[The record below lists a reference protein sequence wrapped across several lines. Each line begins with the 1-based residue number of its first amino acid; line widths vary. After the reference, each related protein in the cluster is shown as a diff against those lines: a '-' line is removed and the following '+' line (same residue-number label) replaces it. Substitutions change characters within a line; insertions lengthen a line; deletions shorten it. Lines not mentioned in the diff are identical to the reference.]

1 MLAACWD
8 GLESNMLLYT
18 LEISTLLR
26 FKSHTKISVLMCEQ
40 KPYLVWL
47 ELSSIEST

>member
-1 MLAACWD
+1 
-8 GLESNMLLYT
+8 MLLST
-18 LEISTLLR
+18 LEISALLC
-26 FKSHTKISVLMCEQ
+26 FKNHIKITVVMCEQ

>member
-1 MLAACWD
+1 
-8 GLESNMLLYT
+8 MLLST

-26 FKSHTKISVLMCEQ
+26 FNNHIKITVLMCEQ

-47 ELSSIEST
+47 ELSSIVST